1 MQLITRFFESMYYNP
16 KWYHKL
22 VSLLLLPISLIY
34 ATVMYFRRLFAKS
47 NSYDIPIISIG
58 NLVVGGSGKTPFAI
72 AIANHYKEHD
82 IAIIS
87 RGYGRKSKGLIQ
99 VSRSGDILAD
109 VDASGDEAMLL
120 ATSLPHASVIVSEDR
135 DEAIMLAKKQGRR
148 LILLDD
154 AFSHA
159 QISKLEILLEPS
171 SVPNTYPLPSGP
183 FREFASTKSASD
195 LHLAEGRDFSR
206 VVTCKDLT
214 KDMILVTA
222 IANPS
227 RLDEYL
233 PDGVIH
239 KEYMNDHA
247 YFDKEMLSSLLD
259 KHKASSLL
267 VTQKDLV
274 KIKDFKLPIS
284 QIQLELEIK
293 NDVFVAIDK
302 YIGEFYAR

>member
-1 MQLITRFFESMYYNP
+1 
-16 KWYHKL
+16 
-22 VSLLLLPISLIY
+22 
-34 ATVMYFRRLFAKS
+34 
-47 NSYDIPIISIG
+47 
-58 NLVVGGSGKTPFAI
+58 
-72 AIANHYKEHD
+72 
-82 IAIIS
+82 
-87 RGYGRKSKGLIQ
+87 
-99 VSRSGDILAD
+99 
-109 VDASGDEAMLL
+109 
-120 ATSLPHASVIVSEDR
+120 
-135 DEAIMLAKKQGRR
+135 
-148 LILLDD
+148 
-154 AFSHA
+154 
-159 QISKLEILLEPS
+159 
-171 SVPNTYPLPSGP
+171 
-183 FREFASTKSASD
+183 
-195 LHLAEGRDFSR
+195 
-206 VVTCKDLT
+206 
-214 KDMILVTA
+214 MILVTA

>member
-1 MQLITRFFESMYYNP
+1 MQLITRFFESMYYHP

-34 ATVMYFRRLFAKS
+34 ATVMYFRRAFAKP
-47 NSYDIPIISIG
+47 NSYAIPIISIG

-206 VVTCKDLT
+206 VVTYKELT